1 MNCITVIQQQKYQ
14 IFFSTF
20 IMEMFIQIFIFL
32 DMNAMEW
39 IQMLLISGW
48 CICVYVA
55 YGCMHQI
62 IPIYVHECE
71 RIQQ

>member
-1 MNCITVIQQQKYQ
+1 
-14 IFFSTF
+14 
-20 IMEMFIQIFIFL
+20 MEMFIQIFIFV